1 LLDSCEGS
9 DNYPAYKRYYNYN
22 NTETLAKNR
31 RKFSQ
36 NLLLINNNY
45 KYGVINTDY
54 SSSSFET
61 IFYNADNNSSTVS
74 DNSLINTTPQNSV
87 IKIGRSVVLSSL
99 DCGINNC

>member
-1 LLDSCEGS
+1 MLNSCAGDS
-9 DNYPAYKRYYNYN
+9 NYYSYKRIFNYN
-22 NTETLAKNR
+22 NTETLAKNK

-54 SSSSFET
+54 TSSSFET